1 MVYYEIMNELTLL
14 SYPSNMFTITSHII
28 DDGFGLRPRSV
39 NPELGRTL
47 VCELSDLK
55 DNYHGFKN

>member
-1 MVYYEIMNELTLL
+1 
-14 SYPSNMFTITSHII
+14 MFTITSHII